1 MAKVHVPGQ
10 YIEPNF
16 AKRLKNWIYG
26 KKTPGECVLYTIVF
40 IIFSLVAFS
49 YVYMVYWC
57 FISGLKTSRDALL
70 EPMVVHWD
78 TLRFKNYLDVF
89 TFLKAGKVS
98 VWQMLGNSLF
108 FAIGGQAISQYF
120 MCTTAYVCVRYKF
133 PGHRWLYFISFF
145 QMIIPLY
152 GSGGSAYTL
161 NYKLGLINS
170 YARILLNVGVVGLG
184 YMYYDSFFQNM
195 SSTYFE
201 AADID
206 GANDIQKMLL
216 LGIPLSMSLI
226 SALFIMG
233 WVTVWNDYSGVL
245 LYMPKI
251 PTFAGGIYL
260 FQEDMKYGARADIL
274 YASCFIACVPPI
286 LLYSLCSKMLL
297 SNVSLGGIKE

>member
-1 MAKVHVPGQ
+1 MAKVHVPGL

-16 AKRLKNWIYG
+16 AKRLKNAVYG
-26 KKTPGECVLYTIVF
+26 KKSAGACVLYSIVF
-40 IIFSLVAFS
+40 VLFTLVAFS
-49 YVYMVYWC
+49 YVYMIWWC
-57 FISGLKTSRDALL
+57 FTSGLKSSRDALL
-70 EPMVVHWD
+70 EPMIIHWD
-78 TLRFKNYLDVF
+78 KLKLRNYIDVF

-98 VWQMLGNSLF
+98 IWQMLGNSLY
-108 FAIGGQAISQYF
+108 FAIGGQVISQYF
-120 MCTTAYVCVRYKF
+120 MATTAYVCVRYKF
-133 PGHRWLYFISFF
+133 FGNRIIYFVSFF
-145 QMIIPLY
+145 TMIIPLY
-152 GSGGSAYTL
+152 GAGGSSYML
-161 NYKLGLINS
+161 NYRLGLINS
-170 YARILLNVGVVGLG
+170 YARLFLNVGVVGLG
-184 YMYYDSFFQNM
+184 YMYYDSFYQNM
-195 SSTYFE
+195 SKTYFE

-206 GANDIQKMLL
+206 GANDIQKMLM

-274 YASCFIACVPPI
+274 YASCFIACIPPI
-286 LLYSLCSKMLL
+286 LIYTLCSKLLL